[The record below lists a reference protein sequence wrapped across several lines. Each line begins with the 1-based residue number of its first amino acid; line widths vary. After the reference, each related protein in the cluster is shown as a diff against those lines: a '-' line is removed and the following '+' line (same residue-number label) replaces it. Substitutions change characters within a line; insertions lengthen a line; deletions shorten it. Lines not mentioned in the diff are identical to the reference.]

1 MRPKKRKKSAVRMM
15 EQLVRMTI
23 RSSESAIM
31 SEQETG
37 GLAGSLQGYLRLLK
51 ELAEEDP
58 EGRFWDVLHRVDLK
72 ILRHLLRV
80 KR

>member
-1 MRPKKRKKSAVRMM
+1 
-15 EQLVRMTI
+15 
-23 RSSESAIM
+23 M